1 VYGGGGITP
10 DVKIPP
16 VKSTHLQES
25 LLQHYAFFNFAK
37 HYTVSHHPGKDM
49 AVDEALLLE
58 FRKFLDDDKLTFT
71 EPEFGEVVDW
81 VKANIKAEIMTDLYG
96 QEEGLKSRAEWDPQI
111 NKCLELLPKA
121 KDLAENAKHV
131 VAERQGATSL
141 VR

>member
-1 VYGGGGITP
+1 V
-10 DVKIPP
+10 
-16 VKSTHLQES
+16 
-25 LLQHYAFFNFAK
+25 A
-37 HYTVSHHPGKDM
+37 
-49 AVDEALLLE
+49 
-58 FRKFLDDDKLTFT
+58 
-71 EPEFGEVVDW
+71 DW

-131 VAERQGATSL
+131 VAQRQGASSL